1 MVTGGPTAGPGPAP
15 CVVTPAPTPP
25 PGSAAAAAAAASTSP
40 APDVGGGPIAVQR
53 RSASETRRSNKP
65 IMEKRRRARINNCL
79 NELKT
84 LILDAMK
91 KDPARHSKL
100 EKADILEMTV
110 KHLES
115 LQRQQSAMAAAT
127 DPSVVNKF
135 RAGFSECAGEVGRF
149 PGLEANVRRRLL
161 SHLASCL
168 NGSAMAAQAATAA
181 AQAASVHDQQQQQQ
195 PPNTAGVTGA
205 PTQQVTA
212 MPVTAAPTTATATA
226 VQVHIV
232 PAVGTSGEHATGPLL
247 LTTAGAV
254 SAGGLQLLPTRLPN
268 GDIALVLPRS
278 QLPQPQQQQQP
289 SQQQQQQQQ
298 AQQQSTPTVLPTLVP
313 IPTRTAS
320 TASAASSTSSM
331 SSVSSASSSPSGS
344 ASGSSSASVSPVAFE
359 RLAVNSSPP
368 APPLVSPPAPTVV
381 VAAPPM
387 VSSPVPSTPSAPTS
401 PVVLCRDVATS
412 PANLY
417 YQPRPYSPPMQKPLS
432 LVVRKTAQP
441 VEEEKP
447 WRPW

>member
-1 MVTGGPTAGPGPAP
+1 MTAAINRDRLTVPRHRWPY
-15 CVVTPAPTPP
+15 
-25 PGSAAAAAAAASTSP
+25 SADRESHLAM
-40 APDVGGGPIAVQR
+40 
-53 RSASETRRSNKP
+53 RSNKP

-195 PPNTAGVTGA
+195 QQPPNTAGVTGA

-232 PAVGTSGEHATGPLL
+232 PAMGTSGEHTTGPLL

-278 QLPQPQQQQQP
+278 QLPQPQQQQP

-387 VSSPVPSTPSAPTS
+387 VSSPVPPTPSAPTS

>member
-25 PGSAAAAAAAASTSP
+25 PGSAAAAAAASTSP

-181 AQAASVHDQQQQQQ
+181 AQAASVHDHHQQQQQQQ
-195 PPNTAGVTGA
+195 PANTAGVTAA

-278 QLPQPQQQQQP
+278 QLPQPQQQQP
-289 SQQQQQQQQ
+289 SQQQQQQQG
-298 AQQQSTPTVLPTLVP
+298 QQQSTPTVLPTLVP

-387 VSSPVPSTPSAPTS
+387 VSSPVPPTPPAPTS

>member
-1 MVTGGPTAGPGPAP
+1 
-15 CVVTPAPTPP
+15 
-25 PGSAAAAAAAASTSP
+25 
-40 APDVGGGPIAVQR
+40 
-53 RSASETRRSNKP
+53 
-65 IMEKRRRARINNCL
+65 MEKRRRARINNCL

-181 AQAASVHDQQQQQQ
+181 AQAASVHDQQQQ

-232 PAVGTSGEHATGPLL
+232 PAMGTSGEHTTGPLL
-247 LTTAGAV
+247 LTTAGAFDDGLLY
-254 SAGGLQLLPTRLPN
+254 STIQPPEYTQNCPTAGPTRLH
-268 GDIALVLPRS
+268 
-278 QLPQPQQQQQP
+278 
-289 SQQQQQQQQ
+289 
-298 AQQQSTPTVLPTLVP
+298 TLLTP
-313 IPTRTAS
+313 IPLPPPPP
-320 TASAASSTSSM
+320 
-331 SSVSSASSSPSGS
+331 VPPLF
-344 ASGSSSASVSPVAFE
+344 PVAP
-359 RLAVNSSPP
+359 VY
-368 APPLVSPPAPTVV
+368 VS
-381 VAAPPM
+381 
-387 VSSPVPSTPSAPTS
+387 
-401 PVVLCRDVATS
+401 L
-412 PANLY
+412 
-417 YQPRPYSPPMQKPLS
+417 
-432 LVVRKTAQP
+432 
-441 VEEEKP
+441 
-447 WRPW
+447 